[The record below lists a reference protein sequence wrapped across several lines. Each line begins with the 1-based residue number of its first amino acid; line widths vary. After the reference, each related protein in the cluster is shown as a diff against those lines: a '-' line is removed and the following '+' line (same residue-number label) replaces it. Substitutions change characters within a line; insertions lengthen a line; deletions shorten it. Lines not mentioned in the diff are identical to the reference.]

1 VSSSSDQLQ
10 AVSAAVSKA
19 VQDFIEAVSSDLHER
34 RAASRYNVEKA
45 VIVTKGGQRHDTKAI
60 DVSQTGMKISSV
72 KGLLLGDMVTVDFGF
87 DRAQAKVAWVTPEA
101 CGLEFLKSLRKDL
114 PADPRWH
121 EKYSEKR
128 AA

>member
-1 VSSSSDQLQ
+1 
-10 AVSAAVSKA
+10 
-19 VQDFIEAVSSDLHER
+19 
-34 RAASRYNVEKA
+34 
-45 VIVTKGGQRHDTKAI
+45 
-60 DVSQTGMKISSV
+60 
-72 KGLLLGDMVTVDFGF
+72 MVTVDFGF